1 MGKKEKTEGSHNPLT
16 VQVFI
21 ILHFSPYFLLQI
33 LDISCLW
40 AFLGLWPWVETNKE
54 GMEGGSVRKSA
65 CESTGFSFLS
75 LWCALWLFYNFWWI
89 QCSSNIV
96 FVKLAGIR
104 SSLMGLRKPVSPLY
118 PNGMFSRKAVSTKS
132 SIELS
137 LSMTMKRTFY
147 PWPVRILTESLIS
160 RWSLFRELPWW
171 LKW

>member
-65 CESTGFSFLS
+65 CESTGFSFLN

-118 PNGMFSRKAVSTKS
+118 PDGMFSRKAVSTKS

>member
-137 LSMTMKRTFY
+137 LSMIMKRTFY